1 MHPFH
6 AVAGGKAQH
15 LAQAFFA
22 TQTVSSLHGA
32 GKRAAMALPIPDS
45 DHGRIGRYIV
55 YDLCLQDEFHI
66 LR

>member
-22 TQTVSSLHGA
+22 TRDRVKPAWRWKVRCHGSTNT
-32 GKRAAMALPIPDS
+32 G
-45 DHGRIGRYIV
+45 
-55 YDLCLQDEFHI
+55 
-66 LR
+66 